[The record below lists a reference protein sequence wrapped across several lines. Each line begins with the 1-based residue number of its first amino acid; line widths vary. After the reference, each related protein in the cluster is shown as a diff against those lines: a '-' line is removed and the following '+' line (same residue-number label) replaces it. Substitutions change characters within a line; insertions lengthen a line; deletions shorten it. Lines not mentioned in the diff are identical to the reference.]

1 MPKSAKR
8 TAALAGRLNAYG
20 NTILP
25 LSEFFDRLTDT
36 EREGMETAANASAAA
51 AALRTLIL
59 THQYVVV
66 GSNTE
71 DAERTKTSDM
81 LDAAIQAGWL
91 ASERKATLLAA

>member
-8 TAALAGRLNAYG
+8 TAALAGRRNKYG
-20 NTILP
+20 NTVLP
-25 LSEFFDRLTDT
+25 LSEFFDRLTSA

-71 DAERTKTSDM
+71 DAERTKTSNM

-91 ASERKATLLAA
+91 SADRKAALLEA